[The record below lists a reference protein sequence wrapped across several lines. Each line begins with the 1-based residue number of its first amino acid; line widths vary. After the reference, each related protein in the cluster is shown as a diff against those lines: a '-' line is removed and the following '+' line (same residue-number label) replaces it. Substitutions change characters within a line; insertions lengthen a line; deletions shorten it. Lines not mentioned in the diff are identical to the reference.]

1 MLELEPVAPDEP
13 EQEVAERRALR
24 EMLQSH
30 AHEFPFLEPNTDAAW
45 AHYQTLALNRKPI
58 RNADG
63 YYDAIRFKWPVTGGK
78 FIWSMV
84 VPPKSTLTWW
94 VIPVEGQMRGFEN
107 YIARKLTEDVEG
119 VGKKGTLVMFQ
130 DLRTAGFVPGKEY
143 ILWFGFEHD
152 KPVDLPVSLNVIADD
167 AVTIPHLF
175 ERIFGARIETLRI
188 MKL

>member
-1 MLELEPVAPDEP
+1 
-13 EQEVAERRALR
+13 
-24 EMLQSH
+24 
-30 AHEFPFLEPNTDAAW
+30 
-45 AHYQTLALNRKPI
+45 
-58 RNADG
+58 
-63 YYDAIRFKWPVTGGK
+63 
-78 FIWSMV
+78 
-84 VPPKSTLTWW
+84 
-94 VIPVEGQMRGFEN
+94 MRGFEN